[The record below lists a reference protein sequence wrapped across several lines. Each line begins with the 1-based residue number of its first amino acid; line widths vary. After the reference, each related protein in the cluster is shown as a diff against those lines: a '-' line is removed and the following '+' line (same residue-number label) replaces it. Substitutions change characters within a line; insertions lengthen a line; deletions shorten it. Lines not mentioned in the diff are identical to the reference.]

1 MQEKFGRQPETF
13 EFGTAYLLRE
23 PNGKKMNEDV
33 RVVFLAYRPH
43 PAELVVQYRG
53 KKRLVSRRFL
63 YELAELESPGVE

>member
-13 EFGTAYLLRE
+13 EFGVAYFLRE
-23 PNGKKMNEDV
+23 PNGKKMDEDV

-43 PAELVVQYRG
+43 PAELVVRYQG

-63 YELAELESPGVE
+63 YELAELGSPGAE